1 MTPRLRRLVLRIA
14 MVAVA
19 LPATVLA
26 FQAALRE
33 TGNFH
38 EVVAG
43 ELYRSAQPTPAMLRE
58 DVSRHGI
65 RTVINLRGAHPGAA
79 WYEDEKRTAHDMG
92 LKLIDF
98 PMSANREL
106 STDRALELLATLRGA
121 EKPILVHCFTGADRT
136 GLASII
142 YANQIAGVD
151 EETAEGQL
159 SPLFGHF
166 GIPVLSSTFAMDQT
180 WERLEPVFGIEGS

>member
-43 ELYRSAQPTPAMLRE
+43 ELYRSAQPTPAMLQE

-79 WYEDEKRTAHDMG
+79 WYEDEKRAAHDMG

-106 STDRALELLATLRGA
+106 STDRALELLATLRSA